1 MKKLIISIALVL
13 SAFIANGQNITGKW
27 NGLLNLRGR
36 MLIIAFNV
44 KQTHNGLVATMDSP
58 NQKVFDLPT
67 TATVFEQSK
76 LSIKIEDAGI
86 EYQGSLDEDNKF
98 VGVLIQSGEV
108 FPLDLSNS
116 KKSKNKKEQTSE
128 INISDFKFKLDANL
142 SMSDIADL

>member
-36 MLIIAFNV
+36 MLTIAFNV

-116 KKSKNKKEQTSE
+116 KKTKNKKEQTSE